1 MNYYDNAKELSNAS
15 VVDLYVLDELA
26 EKIDYQ
32 DPITPV
38 DIINLAR
45 LVESFVLSNE
55 VVIRDQE
62 VVIPDAELFN
72 FDFSFTEK
80 WIKEFSDNH
89 VIKFGTECA
98 SSVLSNEFV
107 MFDKRASRIA
117 RELDDWMQK
126 PKLYF
131 DDEIH
136 NIIPEFNDFEDSTLR
151 VREREIATNIWDTMT
166 SFYGVPFLCEDI
178 TKTSHHAKKVTN
190 ISFDLYQKIEEYYSD
205 YFKEI
210 SKYLGPTYIRIPF
223 LLSLVLNECSSVD
236 DLPSATMY
244 IRDRFSEF
252 NMETTELEYQLRTTK
267 TIYEQAKILKTIE
280 DSYNNIASKYK
291 SNKTRIQ
298 SRIFDVVQS
307 FDLKDMASTIIKDV
321 RKIHVEENGL
331 LLIPGYYD
339 IWRAVEDIEQ
349 AFPQLKRVFGKQ
361 LSDTFFDDFY
371 NLTGNKNTVKL

>member
-45 LVESFVLSNE
+45 LVESFILSNE

-62 VVIPDAELFN
+62 VVIPDAELFD

-210 SKYLGPTYIRIPF
+210 SEYLGPTYIRIPF
-223 LLSLVLNECSSVD
+223 LLSLVLNECSSLD

-252 NMETTELEYQLRTTK
+252 NMETTELEYQLRMTK

-307 FDLKDMASTIIKDV
+307 FDLKDT
-321 RKIHVEENGL
+321 
-331 LLIPGYYD
+331 
-339 IWRAVEDIEQ
+339 
-349 AFPQLKRVFGKQ
+349 LKCM
-361 LSDTFFDDFY
+361 L
-371 NLTGNKNTVKL
+371 

>member
-15 VVDLYVLDELA
+15 VVDLYVVDELA

-62 VVIPDAELFN
+62 VVIPDAELFD

-223 LLSLVLNECSSVD
+223 LLSLVLNECSSLD

-280 DSYNNIASKYK
+280 DSYNNNIASKYK

-361 LSDTFFDDFY
+361 LSDTFFDDF
-371 NLTGNKNTVKL
+371 LKSHGK

>member
-62 VVIPDAELFN
+62 VVIPDAELFG

-190 ISFDLYQKIEEYYSD
+190 VSFDLYQKIEEYYSD

-223 LLSLVLNECSSVD
+223 LLSLVLNECSSLD

-349 AFPQLKRVFGKQ
+349 AFPQLKRVLGKQ
-361 LSDTFFDDFY
+361 LSDTFFDDF
-371 NLTGNKNTVKL
+371 LKSHGK

>member
-361 LSDTFFDDFY
+361 LSDTFFDDF
-371 NLTGNKNTVKL
+371 LKSHGK

>member
-15 VVDLYVLDELA
+15 VVDLYVVDELA

-62 VVIPDAELFN
+62 VVIPDAELFD

-223 LLSLVLNECSSVD
+223 LLSLVLNECSSLD

-361 LSDTFFDDFY
+361 LSDTFFDDF
-371 NLTGNKNTVKL
+371 LKSHGK

>member
-62 VVIPDAELFN
+62 VVIPDAEHFD

-80 WIKEFSDNH
+80 WIKEFSDYN

-223 LLSLVLNECSSVD
+223 LLSLVLNECSSLD

-349 AFPQLKRVFGKQ
+349 AFPQLKRVFGEQ
-361 LSDTFFDDFY
+361 LSDTFLDDF
-371 NLTGNKNTVKL
+371 LKSHGN

>member
-62 VVIPDAELFN
+62 VVIPDAELFD
-72 FDFSFTEK
+72 FDFSFTKK

-223 LLSLVLNECSSVD
+223 LLSLVLNECSSLD

-361 LSDTFFDDFY
+361 LSDTFFDDF
-371 NLTGNKNTVKL
+371 LKSHGK

>member
-62 VVIPDAELFN
+62 VVIPDAELFD

-223 LLSLVLNECSSVD
+223 LLSLVLNECSSLD

-361 LSDTFFDDFY
+361 LSDTFFDDF
-371 NLTGNKNTVKL
+371 LKPHGK

>member
-45 LVESFVLSNE
+45 LVESFILSNE

-62 VVIPDAELFN
+62 VVIPDAELFD

-136 NIIPEFNDFEDSTLR
+136 NIIPEFNDFEDSALR

-210 SKYLGPTYIRIPF
+210 SEYLGPTYIRIPF
-223 LLSLVLNECSSVD
+223 LLSLVLNECSSLD

-252 NMETTELEYQLRTTK
+252 NMETTELEYQLRMTK

-361 LSDTFFDDFY
+361 LSDTFFDDF
-371 NLTGNKNTVKL
+371 LKSHGK

>member
-62 VVIPDAELFN
+62 VVIPDAEHFD

-223 LLSLVLNECSSVD
+223 LLSLVLNECSSLD

-361 LSDTFFDDFY
+361 LSDTFFDDF
-371 NLTGNKNTVKL
+371 LKSHGK

>member
-45 LVESFVLSNE
+45 LVESFILSNE

-62 VVIPDAELFN
+62 VVIPDAELFD

-210 SKYLGPTYIRIPF
+210 SEYLGPTYIRIPF
-223 LLSLVLNECSSVD
+223 LLSLVLNECSSLD

-252 NMETTELEYQLRTTK
+252 NMETTELEYQLRMTK

-361 LSDTFFDDFY
+361 LSDTFFDDF
-371 NLTGNKNTVKL
+371 LKSHGK

>member
-62 VVIPDAELFN
+62 VVIPDAELFD

-223 LLSLVLNECSSVD
+223 LLSLVLNECSSLD

-244 IRDRFSEF
+244 IRDRFSKF

-361 LSDTFFDDFY
+361 LSDTFFDDF
-371 NLTGNKNTVKL
+371 LKSHGK

>member
-45 LVESFVLSNE
+45 LVESFILSNE

-62 VVIPDAELFN
+62 VVIPDAELFD

-178 TKTSHHAKKVTN
+178 TKTSHHAKKVNN

-210 SKYLGPTYIRIPF
+210 SEYLGPTYIRIPF
-223 LLSLVLNECSSVD
+223 LLSLVLNECSSLD

-252 NMETTELEYQLRTTK
+252 NMETTELEYQLRMTK

-361 LSDTFFDDFY
+361 LSDTFFDDF
-371 NLTGNKNTVKL
+371 LKSHGK

>member
-45 LVESFVLSNE
+45 LVESFILSNE

-62 VVIPDAELFN
+62 VVIPDAELFD

-151 VREREIATNIWDTMT
+151 VREREIATNIWDTKMD
-166 SFYGVPFLCEDI
+166 SFAEEDY
-178 TKTSHHAKKVTN
+178 TAEK
-190 ISFDLYQKIEEYYSD
+190 L
-205 YFKEI
+205 KEI
-210 SKYLGPTYIRIPF
+210 IKKLLSGVLEIKVGHNIESILRDINDDWYNIKYKVVMDNDNIDVMSPGKKALVLLKLLIDLAESKCPILIDQPEDDLDNRSVFDELIPF
-223 LLSLVLNECSSVD
+223 IRRKKKERQIIVVTHNANVVLGADAEEIIIANQTGSKSENKEK
-236 DLPSATMY
+236 
-244 IRDRFSEF
+244 RFEYRSGAIENDNPVF
-252 NMETTELEYQLRTTK
+252 DTDGNIEVGILNSKGIQQHICDILEGG
-267 TIYEQAKILKTIE
+267 E
-280 DSYNNIASKYK
+280 IAFEKRKNKY
-291 SNKTRIQ
+291 RI
-298 SRIFDVVQS
+298 
-307 FDLKDMASTIIKDV
+307 
-321 RKIHVEENGL
+321 
-331 LLIPGYYD
+331 
-339 IWRAVEDIEQ
+339 
-349 AFPQLKRVFGKQ
+349 
-361 LSDTFFDDFY
+361 
-371 NLTGNKNTVKL
+371 

>member
-45 LVESFVLSNE
+45 LVESFILSNE

-62 VVIPDAELFN
+62 VVIPDAELFD

-223 LLSLVLNECSSVD
+223 LLSLVLNECSSLD

-252 NMETTELEYQLRTTK
+252 NMETTELEYQLRMTK

-361 LSDTFFDDFY
+361 LSDTFFDDF
-371 NLTGNKNTVKL
+371 LKSHGK

>member
-62 VVIPDAELFN
+62 VVIPDAELFD

-178 TKTSHHAKKVTN
+178 TKTSHHAKKVIN

-223 LLSLVLNECSSVD
+223 LLSLVLNECSSLD

-361 LSDTFFDDFY
+361 LSDTFFDDF
-371 NLTGNKNTVKL
+371 LKSHGK

>member
-62 VVIPDAELFN
+62 VVIPDAELFD

-151 VREREIATNIWDTMT
+151 VREREMATNIWDTMT

-205 YFKEI
+205 YFKKI

-223 LLSLVLNECSSVD
+223 LLSLVLNECSSLD

-361 LSDTFFDDFY
+361 LSDTFFDDF
-371 NLTGNKNTVKL
+371 LKSHGK

>member
-45 LVESFVLSNE
+45 LVESFVLGNE

-62 VVIPDAELFN
+62 VVIPDAELFD

-151 VREREIATNIWDTMT
+151 AREREIATNIWDTMT
-166 SFYGVPFLCEDI
+166 SFYGIPFLCEDI

-223 LLSLVLNECSSVD
+223 LLSLVLNECSSLD

-244 IRDRFSEF
+244 IRDRFSKF

-267 TIYEQAKILKTIE
+267 TIYKQAKILKTIE

-307 FDLKDMASTIIKDV
+307 FDLKEMASTIIKDV

-361 LSDTFFDDFY
+361 LSDTFFDDF
-371 NLTGNKNTVKL
+371 LKSHGK

>member
-62 VVIPDAELFN
+62 VVIPDAELFD

-223 LLSLVLNECSSVD
+223 LLSLVLNECSSLD

-361 LSDTFFDDFY
+361 LSDTFFDDF
-371 NLTGNKNTVKL
+371 LKSHGK

>member
-62 VVIPDAELFN
+62 VVIPDAEHFD

-223 LLSLVLNECSSVD
+223 LLSLVLNECSSLD

-349 AFPQLKRVFGKQ
+349 AFPQLKRVFGEQ
-361 LSDTFFDDFY
+361 LSDTFFDDF
-371 NLTGNKNTVKL
+371 LKSHGK

>member
-45 LVESFVLSNE
+45 LVESFILSNE

-62 VVIPDAELFN
+62 VVIPDAELFD

-136 NIIPEFNDFEDSTLR
+136 NIIPEFKQFNYST
-151 VREREIATNIWDTMT
+151 E
-166 SFYGVPFLCEDI
+166 
-178 TKTSHHAKKVTN
+178 K
-190 ISFDLYQKIEEYYSD
+190 
-205 YFKEI
+205 
-210 SKYLGPTYIRIPF
+210 
-223 LLSLVLNECSSVD
+223 
-236 DLPSATMY
+236 
-244 IRDRFSEF
+244 
-252 NMETTELEYQLRTTK
+252 
-267 TIYEQAKILKTIE
+267 
-280 DSYNNIASKYK
+280 
-291 SNKTRIQ
+291 
-298 SRIFDVVQS
+298 
-307 FDLKDMASTIIKDV
+307 
-321 RKIHVEENGL
+321 
-331 LLIPGYYD
+331 
-339 IWRAVEDIEQ
+339 
-349 AFPQLKRVFGKQ
+349 
-361 LSDTFFDDFY
+361 
-371 NLTGNKNTVKL
+371 

>member
-62 VVIPDAELFN
+62 VVIPDAELFD

-223 LLSLVLNECSSVD
+223 LLSLVLNECSSLD

-267 TIYEQAKILKTIE
+267 TIYKQAKILKTIE

-361 LSDTFFDDFY
+361 LSDTFFDDF
-371 NLTGNKNTVKL
+371 LKSHGK

>member
-32 DPITPV
+32 DPITPI

-62 VVIPDAELFN
+62 VVIPDAELFD

-223 LLSLVLNECSSVD
+223 LLSLVLNECSSLD

-361 LSDTFFDDFY
+361 LSDTFFDDF
-371 NLTGNKNTVKL
+371 LKSHGK